1 MSSVRLYILGAL
13 DRVGPMHGHQ
23 IRREAQTNRAELWT
37 DIKVG
42 SLYSALGRMA
52 AEGIIEAVRT
62 EKAGNLPDRTIYAI
76 TDSGR
81 QELDALR
88 GATLRDV
95 RLKPD
100 PVDLALQYSDGLGG
114 EKLMATFA
122 QRRAAIRAEL
132 DGWLLLQDRAAKYLQ
147 GAEWL
152 CTDHTRIRLE
162 AELAWHD
169 QVLAELPKSTEDKT

>member
-1 MSSVRLYILGAL
+1 MSSVRLYILGTL

-37 DIKVG
+37 DVKVG

-76 TDSGR
+76 AESGR

-88 GATLRDV
+88 AATLRDV

-100 PVDLALQYSDGLGG
+100 PVDLALQY
-114 EKLMATFA
+114 
-122 QRRAAIRAEL
+122 
-132 DGWLLLQDRAAKYLQ
+132 
-147 GAEWL
+147 
-152 CTDHTRIRLE
+152 
-162 AELAWHD
+162 
-169 QVLAELPKSTEDKT
+169 

>member
-37 DIKVG
+37 DVKVG

-62 EKAGNLPDRTIYAI
+62 EKAGNLPDR
-76 TDSGR
+76 

-88 GATLRDV
+88 AATLRDV

-100 PVDLALQYSDGLGG
+100 PVDLALQYGDGLGR
-114 EKLMATFA
+114 EKLMATFT
-122 QRRAAIRAEL
+122 QRRAAIKAEL
-132 DGWLLLQDRAAKYLQ
+132 DGWRLLQEQAAKYLQ
-147 GAEWL
+147 GTEWL
-152 CTDHTRIRLE
+152 CTEHTRIRLE